1 MKLAN
6 DIKDMPLDK
15 TKFTEALLD
24 VELDSQ
30 ITIGEWIELKQV
42 IQEEGE
48 RRRIEFERG
57 DIQDFLHSK
66 WAEAYV
72 KVNVDTII
80 KLSDPNVTVR
90 KVTKHIRKLIK
101 KWGRASAER
110 HCKYIM
116 RKNPEHKDKFIKALR
131 GMGYVY

>member
-48 RRRIEFERG
+48 RRGIKFERG
-57 DIQDFLHSK
+57 DIQDFLHGK
-66 WAEAYV
+66 WAESHV
-72 KVNVDTII
+72 QVCVDTII

-90 KVTKHIRKLIK
+90 KVTKHIRKLVK
-101 KWGRASAER
+101 KWGRVSAER

-116 RKNPEHKDKFIKALR
+116 LKNPEHKDKFIKALR